1 MMLAPDV
8 EPLTLPFFFALFLEH
23 QKGDDNQHL
32 WCTVKPQPGYNA
44 IISACVKGD
53 QWQQA
58 VDFLEKMQKN
68 KVIPNIISYNT
79 AIAACKVSGES
90 WAAQVSSVQKPL
102 G

>member
-1 MMLAPDV
+1 
-8 EPLTLPFFFALFLEH
+8 
-23 QKGDDNQHL
+23 
-32 WCTVKPQPGYNA
+32 VKPQPPGYNA

-90 WAAQVSSVQKPL
+90 WAAQVSSGLSESSMGIPDQAVYWNKMSEFLNTQL
-102 G
+102 RV